1 MPATRSRSDR
11 LIRFP
16 GALALLLMLGGCGSG
31 GTTPGAM
38 SGSEAQAL
46 DDAAAML
53 DANSVNANA
62 ATIVATNQ
70 DDTQ

>member
-1 MPATRSRSDR
+1 MT
-11 LIRFP
+11 RFP
-16 GALALLLMLGGCGSG
+16 VALALLLVLGGCGSG
-31 GTTPGAM
+31 STTPGAM

>member
-1 MPATRSRSDR
+1 MT
-11 LIRFP
+11 RFP
-16 GALALLLMLGGCGSG
+16 VALALLLVLGGCAGS
-31 GTTPGAM
+31 TTPGAM